1 MRATDIINVR
11 GTRDYFGGDLKKLEF
26 IKKIFETTAQNFG
39 YEKIEFPVIEYFE
52 LFAKKSGEEIRNTMY
67 TFIDKAGRELALRP
81 EMTPSAVRAY
91 LNHFQHYPKPV
102 RLYYYGTVYRYDEP
116 QFGRYREFR
125 QAGIELIGASGVLA
139 DLEVILFLLEVY
151 RKLNLL
157 DKIKLKINNIGIYR
171 KLFKCGNIDEDK
183 QEHMLHL
190 IDKGRVDEVLEL
202 LKDNKIYGVIE
213 ALLSRSNKDQIID
226 ESRKIGCDVS
236 DEINYLEDLLG
247 FLSHVRQTVY
257 PDIGFVRGL
266 AYYTG
271 VIFEVLHPDV
281 SFSIAGGGRYDG
293 LVEIYGGSPT
303 PAVGFAIG
311 VERTSLVLPEMKEEP
326 KQKVAVI
333 ILSKSAEALRLATEL
348 ISGLHE
354 LGVEANFSLKGTA
367 SLSKLIPELLK
378 EGYTHLA
385 IIGEKEISNSSVS
398 VKDLMKRTQ
407 TEIRLPLTVDNLR
420 QIF

>member
-1 MRATDIINVR
+1 MDIINVR
-11 GTRDYFGGDLKKLEF
+11 GTRDYFGGDLKKLELVR
-26 IKKIFETTAQNFG
+26 KTFESTAQNFG

-52 LFAKKSGEEIRNTMY
+52 LFAKKSGEEIKNTMY

-125 QAGIELIGASGVLA
+125 QAGIELIGASGVMA

-157 DKIKLKINNIGIYR
+157 DKIKLKINNIAVYR
-171 KLFKCGNIDEDK
+171 KLFKCGNIDEDR
-183 QEHMLHL
+183 QEHLLHL
-190 IDKGRVDEVLEL
+190 IDKGRVNEVLEL
-202 LKDNKIYGVIE
+202 LKDNKIYAVIE
-213 ALLSRSNKDQIID
+213 SLLSRANKDQIID
-226 ESRKIGCDVS
+226 ESRKIGCDLS
-236 DEINYLEDLLG
+236 DEIGYLDDLLKY
-247 FLSHVRQTVY
+247 LDHVRQILY

-271 VIFEVLHPDV
+271 VIFEVVHPDV

-293 LVEIYGGSPT
+293 LVEIYGGPST

-311 VERTSLVLPEMKEEP
+311 VERTSLVLPETKEERR
-326 KQKVAVI
+326 QKVAIV
-333 ILSKSAEALRLATEL
+333 ILSRSAEALRLATQL
-348 ISGLHE
+348 LTGLHE
-354 LGVEANFSLKGTA
+354 LDVEANFNLKGTA

-385 IIGEKEISNSSVS
+385 IIGEKELANSSVT

-407 TEIRLPLTVDNLR
+407 TEIKTPLTTDNLR